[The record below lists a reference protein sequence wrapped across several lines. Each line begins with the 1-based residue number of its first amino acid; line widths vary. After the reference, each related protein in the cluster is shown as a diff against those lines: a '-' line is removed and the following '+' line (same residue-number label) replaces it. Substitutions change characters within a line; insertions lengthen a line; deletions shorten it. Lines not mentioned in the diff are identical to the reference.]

1 MEYASIGK
9 GNAALTTGI
18 IGTAGVGLGLLGNL
32 LGVGNG
38 CAYPSAAH
46 MINHHEQELG
56 LQLSAERSR
65 SALLEATIYND
76 QKSLELYRYIDGKL
90 DAINAKLCT
99 QEVFNAQ
106 LAGGLGSVARTL
118 GGLTKTVIPIDAICP
133 DVMRRFNTW
142 VAPTA
147 TAEDTEAAG

>member
-38 CAYPSAAH
+38 CACPSAH
-46 MINHHEQELG
+46 STNHYEQELG

-90 DAINAKLCT
+90 DAINAKLCS

-118 GGLTKTVIPIDAICP
+118 GGLTKTVIPIDTICP
-133 DVMRRFNTW
+133 DVMRRYNTW

-147 TAEDTEAAG
+147 TAEDTTAAG

>member
-1 MEYASIGK
+1 MEYAS
-9 GNAALTTGI
+9 NAKANAGLTTGI
-18 IGTAGVGLGLLGNL
+18 IGTAGVGLSLLGNL

-38 CAYPSAAH
+38 CAHPSVHATSH
-46 MINHHEQELG
+46 YEQELG

-90 DAINAKLCT
+90 DAINAKLCS

-106 LAGGLGSVARTL
+106 IAGGLGSVARTL
-118 GGLTKTVIPIDAICP
+118 GCLTKTVIPIDAICP
-133 DVMRRFNTW
+133 DVMRRYNSW

-147 TAEDTEAAG
+147 TAEDPAANG